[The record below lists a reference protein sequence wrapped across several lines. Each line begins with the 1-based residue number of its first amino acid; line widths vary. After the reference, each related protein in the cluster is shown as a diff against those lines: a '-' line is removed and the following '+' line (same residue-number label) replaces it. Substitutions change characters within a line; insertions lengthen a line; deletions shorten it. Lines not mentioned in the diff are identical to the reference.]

1 MRSSRRSSASAPPPP
16 GREAGYWRKIDAE
29 QVQCLLCPHF
39 CTLKPGQVG
48 ICRNRKNLA
57 GTLYAHRWGEIS
69 ALSLDPMEKKP
80 LYHFFP
86 GRMIL
91 SVGTIGCNLGCVF
104 CQNYHLVTDAVP
116 TEVVSPEDL
125 LRATRR
131 EDTVGLSYTYNEP
144 YISYEFVLETAQ
156 LIRAAGYK
164 NVLVTNGFYNPEP
177 FEALLPYV
185 DAMNIDLKS
194 IRDEFYQ
201 KYSKARLAPVQK
213 TIERAHQSCL
223 VEVTNL
229 LVTGLNDSD
238 EDIRDLV
245 DYLAA
250 VNRDIPLHFSRY
262 HPMYQLDRP
271 ATPEERLRRAYEIAK
286 EKMTYV
292 YLGNVQLEIGQ
303 DTDCPHCGAKL
314 VRRRGYAVTIENL
327 HGSKCG
333 ACGRKVHFVS

>member
-1 MRSSRRSSASAPPPP
+1 M
-16 GREAGYWRKIDAE
+16 REASHWIKQEGE
-29 QVQCLLCPHF
+29 VVQCRLCPQS

-48 ICRNRKNLA
+48 ICLNRRNVEGR
-57 GTLYAHRWGEIS
+57 LYAHRYGEIS

-104 CQNYHLVTDAVP
+104 CQNYHLVTDAVA
-116 TEVVSPEDL
+116 TELVAPEDL
-125 LRATRR
+125 LRAARQ

-144 YISYEFVLETAQ
+144 YISYEFVLDTAK

-177 FEALLPYV
+177 LEELLPYV

-194 IRDEFYQ
+194 IRDEFYK
-201 KYSKARLAPVQK
+201 KYSKARLQPVQRS
-213 TIERAHQSCL
+213 IERAQQSCL

-229 LVTGLNDSD
+229 LITGLNDSD
-238 EDIRDLV
+238 EELRDLV
-245 DYLAA
+245 DYLAS
-250 VNRDIPLHFSRY
+250 VNKDIPLHFSRY
-262 HPMYQLDRP
+262 HPMYQMDRP
-271 ATPEERLRRAYEIAK
+271 ATPEERLHRAYEIAK
-286 EKMTYV
+286 EKLTYV
-292 YLGNVQLEIGQ
+292 YVGNIQLEIGQ

-314 VRRRGYAVTIENL
+314 VRRRGYSVKVEKL
-327 HGSKCG
+327 RGSACG
-333 ACGRKVHFVS
+333 ACGQPVHFVS